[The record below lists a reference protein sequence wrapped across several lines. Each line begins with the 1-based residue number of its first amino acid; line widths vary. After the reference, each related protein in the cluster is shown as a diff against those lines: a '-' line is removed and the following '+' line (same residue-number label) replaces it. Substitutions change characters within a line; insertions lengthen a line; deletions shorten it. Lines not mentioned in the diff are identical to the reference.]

1 MRQLY
6 LFWLSALALLGV
18 SFNTQAQEYSI
29 NLEWDEPGSI
39 LIYSSGTGDTNKIA
53 LENNQVSAIVTPLN
67 TNYMCYVKASDGYQL
82 VSCTANDGKVISLNS
97 SYAGQQ
103 FMINMKDNNGKT
115 FKIVVEKI
123 VYDAILKVNV
133 INGAKQIAANF
144 EGTNRALT
152 FKTGHQEI
160 PFSSKFEGTIKTIEY
175 TGTRVN
181 PYLKKDGVELPQPTN
196 KYFYRFSNIAI
207 ENGTEL
213 EMKVSETPDVVE
225 ENVKIT
231 VKNDDNSNKAFV
243 WVRDIT
249 DNKAITLSAD
259 GTADFISGH
268 KVRATFDNTDYN
280 VTGTINGEAW
290 PEADINTNGQYL
302 NFEATITAETTLAF
316 TATERTYGNTDLYV
330 AIHGDLNGVILT
342 EGGYDGKVIDL
353 STLTSTEVTKDGDTY
368 SLYTI
373 PVSLKSPKIFWT
385 STEGY
390 WIHEQ
395 KTVASDGEG
404 GYAEAGSVSSNNC
417 SKSQPAYIYVH
428 KIDKNKKA
436 VIYVK
441 GVLSGF
447 ALKDARGN
455 GYTLTEG
462 YNDIEFDPIYSG
474 TFSIRPYLQ
483 SESDKFSAYRNYVA
497 LSPDD
502 NNVYN
507 TTLSDGDVLHIFPIE
522 AAPAQYTISVTR
534 DDRSSVITHDK
545 VLKVDPTAK
554 SFKVFAGTEITVTP
568 RTDSKFLLDGEAT
581 TSNTFIVS
589 KAHNITLSYEGNL
602 TEAVTDPADGTDAE
616 SLEFVTVTFP
626 NATSVVRSALAD
638 DEMMF
643 VAMGNSWAPAS
654 ITIEAIENAEKP
666 SFKIS
671 FTPAPTE
678 MKQYILDIPAGFFI
692 VDNDLDSKQITSTL
706 TLKKNL
712 TEMAYAIDPVGDTM
726 PVAEWGPIFTVIFDD
741 GIQIPALDD
750 ETIAEKVTIKF
761 NDEKIEYDPTF
772 TGGFFMTSEAN
783 NLMAQVLGAANKE
796 GTLSIEIAAGLF
808 KVGDLE
814 SPAISKTYQIIA
826 AKEYSY
832 TVTTPTESDSRHS
845 SLAEI
850 IITFPEAEEIAIWE
864 YAFADLKNDANSP
877 NPYIQRGTMEI
888 VSDTPATRAATGKS
902 VKITFNPAPTANGEY
917 KLYIND
923 GAFILDNVYPSSIIE
938 HPLVLDST
946 VGVIEIGSTNLQNAI
961 VISIDG
967 KVLSAKADKAFIDNL
982 DKGIYIINGKKYI
995 KK

>member
-6 LFWLSALALLGV
+6 LFWLTAIVLLGV
-18 SFNTQAQEYSI
+18 SFNTQAADPCTVEWNIPGAIEHRSSPQDNATVTKLEDQTSYSVAPSGRAYFFAT
-29 NLEWDEPGSI
+29 EGY
-39 LIYSSGTGDTNKIA
+39 LITKVENTAGQTLNVQTNNSTNEKY
-53 LENNQVSAIVTPLN
+53 VGFFCN
-67 TNYMCYVKASDGYQL
+67 TNYQ
-82 VSCTANDGKVISLNS
+82 
-97 SYAGQQ
+97 
-103 FMINMKDNNGKT
+103 GKT
-115 FKIVVEKI
+115 
-123 VYDAILKVNV
+123 
-133 INGAKQIAANF
+133 
-144 EGTNRALT
+144 
-152 FKTGHQEI
+152 
-160 PFSSKFEGTIKTIEY
+160 
-175 TGTRVN
+175 
-181 PYLKKDGVELPQPTN
+181 
-196 KYFYRFSNIAI
+196 
-207 ENGTEL
+207 
-213 EMKVSETPDVVE
+213 
-225 ENVKIT
+225 VKIT
-231 VKNDDNSNKAFV
+231 VVKLS
-243 WVRDIT
+243 DIVKDKSFT
-249 DNKAITLSAD
+249 LDIENGASYLSEITLDGIDEKIELKNGSQTVSYSSEITSSVRIAETNQQKIFSVKKD
-259 GTADFISGH
+259 GTAVSKRYNWDNYYDVPLTDGATIS
-268 KVRATFDNTDYN
+268 VRVFEDQEPVSNTL
-280 VTGTINGEAW
+280 TGTFVFEGL
-290 PEADINTNGQYL
+290 GQDAL
-302 NFEATITAETTLAF
+302 SMAFNATALKTITARDRFEFNSDDQIRLTFNIKEYNVNLSHNGNPVTITEEGDRGTWLSPALTENATF
-316 TATERTYGNTDLYV
+316 TINATEREYGNTDLYV
-330 AIHGDLNGVILT
+330 AIHGDLDGLVLT
-342 EGGYDGKVIDL
+342 EGAYDGKVIDL
-353 STLTSTEVTKDGDTY
+353 STLTPSQITKDGETY
-368 SLYTI
+368 NLYTI

-404 GYAEAGSVSSNNC
+404 GYAEAGSVSSSNC
-417 SKSQPAYIYVH
+417 SKSQPAYVYVH
-428 KIDKNKKA
+428 KINKNKKA

-462 YNDIEFDPIYSG
+462 YNDIEFDPIYNGS
-474 TFSIRPYLQ
+474 FSIRPYLQ

-507 TTLSDGDVLHIFPIE
+507 TTLSDGDILHIFPIE
-522 AAPAQYTISVTR
+522 AAPAQYTVNVTR
-534 DDRSSVITHDK
+534 DDRTSVITHDK

-581 TSNTFIVS
+581 TSNTFTVS
-589 KAHNITLSYEGNL
+589 KTHNITLSYEGNL

-643 VAMGNSWAPAS
+643 VAIGNSWAPAS
-654 ITIEAIENAEKP
+654 TTIEAIENAEKP

-712 TEMAYAIDPVGDTM
+712 TEMAYAIDPEGDTM
-726 PVAEWGPIFTVIFDD
+726 VASEYGPMFTVIFED
-741 GIQIPALDD
+741 GIQVPMPD
-750 ETIAEKVTIKF
+750 EATIAEKVTIKF
-761 NDEKIEYDPTF
+761 NDEKLEFDPSF
-772 TGGFFMTSEAN
+772 NGGFIMMNEGN
-783 NLMAQVLGAANKE
+783 MLMAQVPGAANK
-796 GTLSIEIAAGLF
+796 GGILSIEIAAGLF

-850 IITFPEAEEIAIWE
+850 IITFPEAETGSIFDEYNTATVLTNNSYGADRYYQNGIIEEIAE
-864 YAFADLKNDANSP
+864 
-877 NPYIQRGTMEI
+877 
-888 VSDTPATRAATGKS
+888 TPATRATAGKQF
-902 VKITFNPAPTANGEY
+902 KIKFNPAPTANGNYTLTVREGTFT
-917 KLYIND
+917 LD
-923 GAFILDNVYPSSIIE
+923 GAYASAPISE
-938 HPLVLDST
+938 KLVLDSS
-946 VGVIEIGSTNLQNAI
+946 VGVIEIGSDNLQNAI

-967 KVLSAKADKAFIDNL
+967 KVLSNKADKAFIDNL

>member
-1 MRQLY
+1 M
-6 LFWLSALALLGV
+6 
-18 SFNTQAQEYSI
+18 
-29 NLEWDEPGSI
+29 EWDEPGSI
-39 LIYSSGTGDTNKIA
+39 LIYSSGIGDSNKIA
-53 LENNQVSAIVTPLN
+53 LSDDQTSATISPKNANKT
-67 TNYMCYVKASDGYQL
+67 CYVMSGNGYQL
-82 VSCTANDGKVISLNS
+82 VSCIATDGTVIPLNPT
-97 SYAGQQ
+97 YNR
-103 FMINMKDNNGKT
+103 FIIDMKNNSGRT
-115 FKIVVEKI
+115 FKIVAEKI

-133 INGAKQIAANF
+133 INGAKQINATF
-144 EGTNRALT
+144 GGTNREIT
-152 FKTGHQEI
+152 FKTGLQDI
-160 PFSSKFEGTIKTIEY
+160 PFSSKFEGNISMVKYNTP
-175 TGTRVN
+175 RVN
-181 PYLKKDGVELPQPTN
+181 PYLKKDGDEVTPTSTYDFN
-196 KYFYRFSNIAI
+196 YNWQNIEI
-207 ENGTEL
+207 TNGTEL

-330 AIHGDLNGVILT
+330 AIHGDLDGLVLT
-342 EGGYDGKVIDL
+342 EGAYDGKVIDL
-353 STLTSTEVTKDGDTY
+353 STLTPSQITKDGETY
-368 SLYTI
+368 NLYTI

-404 GYAEAGSVSSNNC
+404 GYAEAGSVSSSNC
-417 SKSQPAYIYVH
+417 SKSQPAYVYVH
-428 KIDKNKKA
+428 KINKNKKA

-462 YNDIEFDPIYSG
+462 YNDIEFDPIYNG

-507 TTLSDGDVLHIFPIE
+507 TTLSDGDILHIFPIE
-522 AAPAQYTISVTR
+522 AAPAQYTVSVTR
-534 DDRSSVITHDK
+534 DDRTSVITHDK

-581 TSNTFIVS
+581 TSNTFTVS

-643 VAMGNSWAPAS
+643 VAIGNSWAPAS
-654 ITIEAIENAEKP
+654 TTIEAIENAEKP

-712 TEMAYAIDPVGDTM
+712 TEMAYAIDPEGDTM
-726 PVAEWGPIFTVIFDD
+726 VASEYGPMFTVIFED
-741 GIQIPALDD
+741 GIQVPMPD
-750 ETIAEKVTIKF
+750 EATIAGKVTIKF
-761 NDEKIEYDPTF
+761 NDEKLEFDPSF
-772 TGGFFMTSEAN
+772 NGGFIMMNEGN
-783 NLMAQVLGAANKE
+783 MLMAQVPGAANK
-796 GTLSIEIAAGLF
+796 GGILSIEIAAGLF

-814 SPAISKTYQIIA
+814 SPAISKIYQIIA

-850 IITFPEAEEIAIWE
+850 IITFPEAETGSIFDEYNTATVLTNNSYGADRYYQNGIIEEIAE
-864 YAFADLKNDANSP
+864 
-877 NPYIQRGTMEI
+877 
-888 VSDTPATRAATGKS
+888 TPATRATAGKQF
-902 VKITFNPAPTANGEY
+902 KIKFNPAPTANGNYTLTVREGTFT
-917 KLYIND
+917 LD
-923 GAFILDNVYPSSIIE
+923 GAYASAPISE
-938 HPLVLDST
+938 KLVLDSS
-946 VGVIEIGSTNLQNAI
+946 VGVIEIGSDNLQNAI

-967 KVLSAKADKAFIDNL
+967 KVLSNKADKAFIDNL